1 VIVEQHFIGDIVG
14 EVESPEHMPKRR
26 KILPISLD
34 SSPFIRSRGNKA
46 KEGTGYAGDRKEDVG
61 LFVFIFHFDFL
72 TIVFQM
78 SGQLEALAAQKAKDA
93 KIGSLLIAIREY
105 LPNLHRKGGGHPSD
119 YLVHPTALAHL
130 RRRFNFICS
139 TLLKND
145 SLADMSE
152 RSVLYFELLEW
163 LEVS

>member
-1 VIVEQHFIGDIVG
+1 MLETG
-14 EVESPEHMPKRR
+14 R
-26 KILPISLD
+26 KMW
-34 SSPFIRSRGNKA
+34 
-46 KEGTGYAGDRKEDVG
+46 
-61 LFVFIFHFDFL
+61 VFRFHLSFL
-72 TIVFQM
+72 LLIIIFQM

-139 TLLKND
+139 TLLRND

>member
-1 VIVEQHFIGDIVG
+1 
-14 EVESPEHMPKRR
+14 
-26 KILPISLD
+26 
-34 SSPFIRSRGNKA
+34 
-46 KEGTGYAGDRKEDVG
+46 
-61 LFVFIFHFDFL
+61 
-72 TIVFQM
+72 M

-93 KIGSLLIAIREY
+93 KIGSLLIAIRKY

-119 YLVHPTALAHL
+119 YLVHPTTLAHL

-139 TLLKND
+139 TLLRND